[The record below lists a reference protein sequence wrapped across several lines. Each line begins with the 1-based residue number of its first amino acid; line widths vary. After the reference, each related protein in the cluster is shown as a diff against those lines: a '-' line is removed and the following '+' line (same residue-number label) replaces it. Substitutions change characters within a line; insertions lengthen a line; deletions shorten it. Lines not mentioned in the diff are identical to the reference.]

1 MGGCEETRGQSVAT
15 CRLGVPRETSALVPY
30 NEEWQLAT
38 LSYNIEI
45 P

>member
-1 MGGCEETRGQSVAT
+1 MRGGAGA
-15 CRLGVPRETSALVPY
+15 VPTETSPLDPY
-30 NEEWQLAT
+30 HEEWQLAT